1 MIQECFSR
9 IQFLQLCHSHKIT
22 SSFGIYLP
30 LIRSRQAL
38 SAKSVRR
45 SDPDFNSVIVSK
57 FSHSSSSSCSFFC
70 KPPVQS
76 GQTLICSSVISKQA
90 RQRKDCARQCKN
102 TRCQRRNIL
111 RTRQYPGEACE
122 RQHSPCT
129 QGKVFLYGVSSP
141 PFCFSQL
148 FHYFPSDSFAI
159 LSISKS
165 IGL

>member
-1 MIQECFSR
+1 MTNWVKLKFAARNLKKMATKKRKTKKPPSHRGCKQAVFLSK
-9 IQFLQLCHSHKIT
+9 LQLPFPVFSPI
-22 SSFGIYLP
+22 LP
-30 LIRSRQAL
+30 KSALARSGHDGL
-38 SAKSVRR
+38 FRR
-45 SDPDFNSVIVSK
+45 TEGA
-57 FSHSSSSSCSFFC
+57 
-70 KPPVQS
+70 QS
-76 GQTLICSSVISKQA
+76 GRLRPNIIIISKQA

-165 IGL
+165 TGL